1 MREIEAKFIIRRPEQ
16 VAKALRVL
24 SANGF
29 SVKDC
34 GTKLHVDRYF
44 DTEDWSILAAA
55 WACRIR
61 RRNGEAKLTLK
72 SLHGPDGSV
81 FVREEI
87 SQPIPDEDPE
97 LSFSLPLGHV
107 RDELAGNVGN
117 MPVAELFRVTSERT
131 VYEIARTGPEPVQI
145 ELDLDRSRIEAEKRT
160 EKAAGILNFTELE
173 LELVSGDTADIDTIS
188 TLLRDEAGLLPA
200 KYSKFERGLQAAGL
214 EIDSILEQ
222 PQATTLVEDD
232 PVLTLVYQYLAEQ
245 SQIIRRQ
252 HPRALEGI
260 DPEGVHKMRVAS
272 RRLRTIL
279 KAFRDVLGDAV
290 VAHFNAE
297 LRWLAQNL
305 GRARDA
311 DVTERGAK
319 ESRAGDADHYVHF
332 LRQQTIT
339 AYEHLADVL
348 ESERCAMLED
358 ELAQIIAA
366 GPPGDM
372 QEQFGK
378 LSIAASADQLI
389 HAARNKLLAHGD
401 AIEADS
407 PARQLHK
414 LRIETKRFRYLLDFF
429 STVQADKWR
438 DATEAV
444 KRIQDVLGE
453 HQDAVTAQAH
463 LADYSASLPND
474 ASGREWL
481 NTAAR
486 LMQVEA
492 ERIDTCRQQ
501 FATAWSH
508 FRSVRA

>member
-1 MREIEAKFIIRRPEQ
+1 
-16 VAKALRVL
+16 
-24 SANGF
+24 
-29 SVKDC
+29 
-34 GTKLHVDRYF
+34 
-44 DTEDWSILAAA
+44 
-55 WACRIR
+55 
-61 RRNGEAKLTLK
+61 
-72 SLHGPDGSV
+72 
-81 FVREEI
+81 
-87 SQPIPDEDPE
+87 
-97 LSFSLPLGHV
+97 
-107 RDELAGNVGN
+107 
-117 MPVAELFRVTSERT
+117 
-131 VYEIARTGPEPVQI
+131 
-145 ELDLDRSRIEAEKRT
+145 
-160 EKAAGILNFTELE
+160 
-173 LELVSGDTADIDTIS
+173 
-188 TLLRDEAGLLPA
+188 
-200 KYSKFERGLQAAGL
+200 
-214 EIDSILEQ
+214 
-222 PQATTLVEDD
+222 
-232 PVLTLVYQYLAEQ
+232 
-245 SQIIRRQ
+245 
-252 HPRALEGI
+252 
-260 DPEGVHKMRVAS
+260 MRVAS

-311 DVTERGAK
+311 DVTERGAR
-319 ESRAGDADHYVHF
+319 ESQAGDTDHYVHF

-339 AYEHLADVL
+339 AYEHLVDVL

-358 ELAQIIAA
+358 DLAQFIAA

-389 HAARNKLLAHGD
+389 HAALNKLLAHGD

-438 DATEAV
+438 DTTEAV

-492 ERIDTCRQQ
+492 QRIDTCRQR
-501 FATAWSH
+501 FATAWSD
-508 FRSVRA
+508 FRNVRA